1 VAVQVGLPAYPV
13 TVKAAGAASEACRGV
28 LTTVPEVQVRE
39 TVTLAG
45 LSGTKSF
52 FTTNWP
58 LRRVLVIVH
67 SCALSVAAHVPVES

>member
-1 VAVQVGLPAYPV
+1 MQVGSPLYPV
-13 TVKAAGAASEACRGV
+13 SVNTAGAISEALALAG
-28 LTTVPEVQVRE
+28 LAVPEVQVRE

>member
-1 VAVQVGLPAYPV
+1 VN
-13 TVKAAGAASEACRGV
+13 TAGAISEALALAG
-28 LTTVPEVQVRE
+28 LAVPEVQVRE
-39 TVTLAG
+39 TVTLAP

-67 SCALSVAAHVPVES
+67 SCALSAAAHVPVES

>member
-1 VAVQVGLPAYPV
+1 MYPV
-13 TVKAAGAASEACRGV
+13 SVNTAGAISEALALAG
-28 LTTVPEVQVRE
+28 LAVPEVQVRE
-39 TVTLAG
+39 TVTLAP

>member
-1 VAVQVGLPAYPV
+1 VN
-13 TVKAAGAASEACRGV
+13 TAGAISEALALAG
-28 LTTVPEVQVRE
+28 LAVPEVQVRE
-39 TVTLAG
+39 TVTLAP

-67 SCALSVAAHVPVES
+67 SPTLSFAAHVPVES

>member
-1 VAVQVGLPAYPV
+1 VYPV
-13 TVKAAGAASEACRGV
+13 SVNTAGAISEALALAG
-28 LTTVPEVQVRE
+28 LAVPEVQVRE
-39 TVTLAG
+39 TVTLAP